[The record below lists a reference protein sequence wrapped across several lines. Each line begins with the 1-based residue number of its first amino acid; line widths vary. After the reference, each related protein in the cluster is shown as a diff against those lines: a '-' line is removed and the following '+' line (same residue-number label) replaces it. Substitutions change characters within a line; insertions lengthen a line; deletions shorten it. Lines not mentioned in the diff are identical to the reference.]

1 MIIIILSNQSGKSVL
16 LPLLDCFPNKIDH
29 QADVHNHHIVLTTIM
44 GSCKKLWLMLVADDD
59 GEGEDNDCDY
69 VDVDNNDWVDDHP
82 HHHHRFMQKALA
94 NVGGCP
100 ERRWVGLEPSVR
112 PNCKPMR
119 IIIMMMMLVIMRI
132 MLMIMITANQEE
144 SSLWRWW
151 WWWGQN
157 TPSLPLQVVI
167 QSELSD
173 WWSSMLTSTSE
184 DTEWHCVVFQ
194 LFPNS
199 ILRLTNLEPTWICVK
214 PQRVG

>member
-1 MIIIILSNQSGKSVL
+1 MMIIIILSNQSGKSVL

-69 VDVDNNDWVDDHP
+69 DDNNDNNDDDNNNDDNNHP

-119 IIIMMMMLVIMRI
+119 IIIMMMMLVIMA
-132 MLMIMITANQEE
+132 MIMMMMMKMMTANQ
-144 SSLWRWW
+144 
-151 WWWGQN
+151 
-157 TPSLPLQVVI
+157 
-167 QSELSD
+167 
-173 WWSSMLTSTSE
+173 
-184 DTEWHCVVFQ
+184 
-194 LFPNS
+194 
-199 ILRLTNLEPTWICVK
+199 
-214 PQRVG
+214 